1 MIKKNKIVTAE
12 WCGPCKALK
21 AEIKNAKVEVE
32 YIDADDNM
40 DFCNK
45 LGIKSIPTLITSEKE
60 IITSYPEILEKL
72 NIL

>member
-1 MIKKNKIVTAE
+1 MNKIVTAQ
-12 WCGPCKALK
+12 WCGPCKMLK
-21 AEIKNAKVEVE
+21 GEIKNANIEVE

-45 LGIKSIPTLITSEKE
+45 LGITSIPTLITSEKE
-60 IITSYPEILEKL
+60 IITGYPEILKKL

>member
-1 MIKKNKIVTAE
+1 MNKIVTAE
-12 WCGPCKALK
+12 WCGPCKMLK
-21 AEIKNAKVEVE
+21 GEIKNANIEVE

-45 LGIKSIPTLITSEKE
+45 LGITSIPTLITSEKE
-60 IITSYPEILEKL
+60 IIIGYPEILKKL

>member
-1 MIKKNKIVTAE
+1 
-12 WCGPCKALK
+12 
-21 AEIKNAKVEVE
+21 NAKVEVE